1 MRDFL
6 KEKVVPVLVV
16 SCLILFVFLFLMMTD
31 TISNVS
37 AVEADGVG
45 IYWDSSCSDKVSSI
59 DWGALAPASAENIVV
74 YIRNEIEDPACFVLS
89 TDNWNPPEAS
99 QCLSL
104 SWNYSGHRVSPQET
118 LQTMLTLSVSPSIE
132 GISTFSLHITI
143 TARVSLPFDI
153 NSDGSIDI
161 YDVTEVALA
170 LGSQLEDDPQTPQD
184 ESENWNPHA
193 DIALQYGIID
203 IYDIIAVTPH
213 FGETYP

>member
-89 TDNWNPPEAS
+89 TNNWNPPEAS
-99 QCLSL
+99 RYLSL
-104 SWNYSGHRVSPQET
+104 SWNYSGDRVSPRET
-118 LQTMLTLSVSPSIE
+118 LQTTLTLSVSPSIE

-143 TARVSLPFDI
+143 TASVSLPFDT
-153 NSDGSIDI
+153 NGDGSIDI

-170 LGSQLEDDPQTPQD
+170 LGSQPEDNPETPQD
-184 ESENWNPHA
+184 ESENWDPNA
-193 DIALQYGIID
+193 DTSLQYGIID
-203 IYDIIAVTPH
+203 VYDIVAVTLH